1 MKTRLLFL
9 LTLLPMLLLIS
20 QPSLA
25 APNGSAQQG
34 STSMQRDLGA
44 MQAFND
50 THADEEGL
58 LKVKTKERHE
68 ILFIMGLALIITLV
82 ITVLFGLSMVL
93 GGKQVFVWHM
103 IFAGISVTLA
113 LAHAVTAIVWFSPF
127 G

>member
-9 LTLLPMLLLIS
+9 LALFPMLLVMS

-25 APNGSAQQG
+25 APSGSARQG
-34 STSMQRDLGA
+34 STSMQQDLGA

-58 LKVKTKERHE
+58 LKVKAKERHE
-68 ILFIMGLALIITLV
+68 ILFFMGLALIITLV

-113 LAHAVTAIVWFSPF
+113 LAHAVTAIIWFSPF

>member
-1 MKTRLLFL
+1 M
-9 LTLLPMLLLIS
+9 
-20 QPSLA
+20 
-25 APNGSAQQG
+25 QQ
-34 STSMQRDLGA
+34 DLGA